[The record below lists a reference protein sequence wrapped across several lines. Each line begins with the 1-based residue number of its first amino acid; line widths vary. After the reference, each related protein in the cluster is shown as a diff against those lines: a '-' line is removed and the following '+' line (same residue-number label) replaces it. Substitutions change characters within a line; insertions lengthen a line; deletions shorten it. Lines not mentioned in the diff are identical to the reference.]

1 MSKQILIKP
10 LISEKSEN
18 LSEGLNQITF
28 IVNRKANKIEIRK
41 AIEEFYNVS
50 VSRVNTLT
58 MPAKERVKYT
68 KAGLQKGRVSA
79 FKKAIVTLD
88 GDDEIDFFDE
98 I

>member
-1 MSKQILIKP
+1 MSKDILVKP

-18 LSEGLNQITF
+18 LSEGLNQVTF

-41 AIEEFYNVS
+41 AVEKFYNVS
-50 VSRVNTLT
+50 VASVNTLT

-79 FKKAIVTLD
+79 FKKAIVSLD
-88 GDDEIDFFDE
+88 EGDEINFFGE
-98 I
+98 S